1 MKNVVIVDGIRT
13 PYIKFG
19 SEFKGIPAH
28 ELGAIVLK
36 ELIERLDLDPQS
48 IDEVIVGNIA
58 QPPEAANIARNIALL
73 AGIPQEIPA
82 FSVQRN
88 CASGMQA
95 IADAWY
101 RIQAG
106 HGDIYITGG
115 TESMSSIPL
124 LWNDKAA
131 NWMGELFKARTLIQR
146 LSLFTKI
153 KPAFFKPIIGL
164 QLGLTDGY
172 CGLNMGETAEILAR
186 EFKISR
192 EDQDRFAMRS
202 HNLAEKATDEG
213 ILQQEIMP
221 VAVPPKYNKII
232 DKDNGIRPS
241 QSMEALGK
249 LKPVF
254 DRRNGTVT
262 AGNASQITDGAS
274 MILVMEEK
282 KAKELGYEPLGR
294 IKSFAFAAL
303 DPKRMGLGPV
313 YSTKLALEKA
323 GMQIKDMQRIEIN
336 EAFAVQVIAN
346 LRIFESDVLSKQ
358 YLNLDKALGAV
369 DEDIL
374 NVNGGAIALG
384 HPVASSA
391 SRLVITLLKEMQ
403 RSNLEIGLATLCVG
417 GGQGAAFILERM

>member
-115 TESMSSIPL
+115 AESMSGIPL

-192 EDQDRFAMRS
+192 EEQDRFAMRS

-213 ILQQEIMP
+213 ILRQEIMP

-303 DPKRMGLGPV
+303 DPKRMGLGPA
-313 YSTKLALEKA
+313 YSTKFALEKA

-403 RSNLEIGLATLCVG
+403 RSNLEIGLAALCVG

>member
-36 ELIERLDLDPQS
+36 ELIERLDLDPKS

-115 TESMSSIPL
+115 TESMSGIPL

-131 NWMGELFKARTLIQR
+131 NWMGELFKARTLMQR

-192 EDQDRFAMRS
+192 EEQDRFAMRS

-232 DKDNGIRPS
+232 DKDNGIRPG

-323 GMQIKDMQRIEIN
+323 DMQIKDMQRIEIN
-336 EAFAVQVIAN
+336 EAFAAQVIAN

-403 RSNLEIGLATLCVG
+403 RSNLEIGLAALCVG